1 MRRKKLALAC
11 ALALGLQAPSLA
23 QWKPA
28 GDRIKTEWGEK
39 LDPANVLPEYPRPMM
54 ERKEWKNLNGLWDY
68 AIRPCGEAEPKTYD
82 GEILVPFAVE
92 SSLSGVGV
100 HLEDSQE
107 LWYTRQFEVPAG
119 WKGKRVLLH
128 FGAVDWRAHVWVNNT
143 SVGKHEGGY
152 TPFCFDITD
161 ALQKGS
167 NKLTVRVWDPT
178 NNGPQPVGKQA
189 NRPQGIWYTAVSGIW
204 QTVWLEPVNENH
216 IASMKITPDIDLN
229 RLRIEA
235 RTGEGEWKKGC
246 RLEAEVYDNGKLVAS
261 GAAIRGE
268 AIDITIPG
276 EVKLWSPD
284 TPFLYTL
291 KVRLKQNSTE
301 TDAVDSYAAM
311 RKFSSKR
318 DASGVMRMQ
327 LNNRDLFQFGPLDQ
341 GWWPDGLYTA
351 PTDEALIYDIQKT
364 KDFGFNMIR
373 KHVKVE
379 PARWYAHCDRIGII
393 VWQDMPNGDKM
404 HEWNQRDYFT
414 GADLTRTP
422 QSEAIYF
429 KEWKEIM
436 DYLYSYPC
444 IGVWVPFNEGWGQF
458 KTEETANLTKQ
469 YDGTRLVNAASG
481 GNHYTCG
488 DMLDIH
494 SYPGPEPFLYDA
506 RRANVIG
513 EYGGIGYVVKGHVWE
528 ADRNWGYIRFNTS
541 KEVTDEYVKYAQ
553 ELKKLAL
560 KGFTGAVYTQTSDVE
575 IEVNG
580 LMTYDRK
587 VIKVDEKRIREI
599 NLEICNSLK

>member
-1 MRRKKLALAC
+1 M
-11 ALALGLQAPSLA
+11 
-23 QWKPA
+23 
-28 GDRIKTEWGEK
+28 
-39 LDPANVLPEYPRPMM
+39 
-54 ERKEWKNLNGLWDY
+54 
-68 AIRPCGEAEPKTYD
+68 
-82 GEILVPFAVE
+82 
-92 SSLSGVGV
+92 
-100 HLEDSQE
+100 
-107 LWYTRQFEVPAG
+107 
-119 WKGKRVLLH
+119 LH
-128 FGAVDWRAHVWVNNT
+128 FGAVDWRADVWVNNI
-143 SVGKHEGGY
+143 SVGRHEGGY
-152 TPFCFDITD
+152 TPFCFDVTD

-167 NKLTVRVWDPT
+167 NKLSIRVWDPT
-178 NNGPQPVGKQA
+178 NEGPQPVGKQA
-189 NRPQGIWYTAVSGIW
+189 NQPKGIWYTAVSGIW
-204 QTVWLEPVNENH
+204 QTVWLEPVNDTY
-216 IASMKITPDIDLN
+216 IASLRITPDIDLR
-229 RLRIEA
+229 RLRIEP
-235 RTGEGEWKKGC
+235 RTGENEWKGC
-246 RLEAEVYDNGKLVAS
+246 RIEAEVYDDGKLVAT

-268 AIDITIPG
+268 AIDICMP
-276 EVKLWSPD
+276 ENMKLWSPD

-291 KVRLKQNSTE
+291 KVRLKRNGVE
-301 TDAVDSYAAM
+301 TDVVNSYAAM

-318 DASGVMRMQ
+318 DADGAVRMQ
-327 LNNRDLFQFGPLDQ
+327 LNNKDLFQFGPLDQ

-351 PTDEALIYDIQKT
+351 PTDEALRYDIQKT

-379 PARWYAHCDRIGII
+379 PARWYMHCDRMGII

-422 QSEAIYF
+422 QSEAIYR

-436 DYLYSYPC
+436 DYLYSSPC

-458 KTEETANLTKQ
+458 KTEETAQWTKQ
-469 YDGTRLVNAASG
+469 YDSTRLVNAASG
-481 GNHYTCG
+481 GNHYPCG

-506 RRANVIG
+506 QRANVVG
-513 EYGGIGYVVKGHVWE
+513 EYGGIGYVVKDHVWE
-528 ADRNWGYIRFNTS
+528 AARNWGYIRFNTS
-541 KEVTDEYVKYAQ
+541 EEVTDEYVKYAK

-587 VIKVDEKRIREI
+587 VIKVNEQRIREI
-599 NLEICNSLK
+599 NLDICNSLK